1 MKVEHDP
8 HRKELERKSRRLA
21 GSKERKAAEK
31 TNSIFSFTQ
40 AFSATVDDA
49 HSSIDNLIRQVDD
62 FATQFL
68 KEPTEA
74 KLIQYTDVVRSFL
87 RKAMKE
93 SYAVE
98 KMFDRHNRLYTLVRE
113 VDEKMAKITEE
124 IISGQWK
131 AIELAARVKE
141 IRGVLLDMYV

>member
-8 HRKELERKSRRLA
+8 HRKDLERKSRRLA
-21 GSKERKAAEK
+21 RSKGRKAAEK
-31 TNSIFSFTQ
+31 TSGIFSFNQT
-40 AFSATVDDA
+40 FSSTVDDIQA
-49 HSSIDNLIRQVDD
+49 SFDHLIKEVDN

-74 KLIQYTDVVRSFL
+74 KLIQYTDSVRAFM

-113 VDEKMAKITEE
+113 VDEKTAKMTEE